1 MGSVCT
7 KPISILIVEDDL
19 LSRILLEGLLTDST
33 LSVSQIK
40 CVVSLRAAMELFATN
55 KFDVVLLDL
64 NLPDSKELHTLSQI
78 ISKAPQTAV
87 IVVTGEY
94 GESLGL
100 RAIAGGAQ
108 DYLVKASF
116 DHKMLGKSVHY
127 AIERKRMEE
136 AGRAA
141 FRALAKAHSELKEIQ
156 TQMIQ
161 SEKLASIGRLAAG
174 VAHEINTPIGFVSSN
189 FETLGNYMG
198 KICHLLGKHDELTE
212 QVMSSGDAPLQR
224 KGLALAQVRRDLKM
238 DFILEDLKDLFDES
252 LEGLNRIS
260 SIVQNLRDFSRIDQ
274 AEEFADCSLN
284 EGIQATLTVV
294 RNELKYGVEIVT
306 ELGDIPDVPCCA
318 GHINQVF
325 LNILINAAQAI
336 GSQTRETEGRITI
349 KTYATDDEV
358 VCEIADNGPGIPAD
372 NLGEIFDPFFTTK
385 PVGEGVGL
393 GLSAA
398 YNTIVNEHRGHLLV
412 DSTVGQGTV
421 FTIKLPA

>member
-141 FRALAKAHSELKEIQ
+141 FRALAKAHSELKLDFCKVK
-156 TQMIQ
+156 
-161 SEKLASIGRLAAG
+161 KL
-174 VAHEINTPIGFVSSN
+174 
-189 FETLGNYMG
+189 
-198 KICHLLGKHDELTE
+198 
-212 QVMSSGDAPLQR
+212 MS
-224 KGLALAQVRRDLKM
+224 KW
-238 DFILEDLKDLFDES
+238 
-252 LEGLNRIS
+252 
-260 SIVQNLRDFSRIDQ
+260 
-274 AEEFADCSLN
+274 
-284 EGIQATLTVV
+284 
-294 RNELKYGVEIVT
+294 
-306 ELGDIPDVPCCA
+306 
-318 GHINQVF
+318 VF
-325 LNILINAAQAI
+325 
-336 GSQTRETEGRITI
+336 
-349 KTYATDDEV
+349 
-358 VCEIADNGPGIPAD
+358 
-372 NLGEIFDPFFTTK
+372 
-385 PVGEGVGL
+385 
-393 GLSAA
+393 
-398 YNTIVNEHRGHLLV
+398 
-412 DSTVGQGTV
+412 
-421 FTIKLPA
+421 